1 MTKKK
6 KSRILVFILS
16 LLCYLGLTSFTDI
29 QELIAGIIVSLIVSL
44 IAGRFLLQNDKFVK
58 HFLRIFKAIKYLF
71 LFLWEMA
78 KANIHVAYLVLH
90 PDLPIKPGIVK
101 IKSNLKNDSSIT
113 ALANSI
119 TLTPGTLTIDVN
131 DENHDLYIHCIDVK
145 SENVL
150 INTNTIGGKFEKL
163 LAEVFE

>member
-16 LLCYLGLTSFTDI
+16 LLCYLGLTSFADI

-101 IKSNLKNDSSIT
+101 IKSNLKNDSAIT

>member
-150 INTNTIGGKFEKL
+150 INTNTIGGNRDFL
-163 LAEVFE
+163 WISD